1 MIKKIS
7 WAPPLIGDKE
17 RQSVSKVFDSNWFT
31 QGPMTELVEK
41 KICGITKSKYA
52 VMTNNGTSA
61 LICSLLAHD
70 IGPGDEVLVPS
81 FTFVAT
87 VNAILSVGAKPVLV
101 DCNAETFNTE
111 IKFIKNKIT
120 KKTKAILPVDV
131 SGMPVDINALEDFA
145 NEHNLIVIRDSAEGL
160 GAEYNN
166 LQIGSFNHTS
176 VFSFHM
182 AKIVSGVEGG
192 CVITN
197 KKQIAEKLKLIR
209 SHGDAGQ
216 YNSKIFGLN
225 FRISDI
231 HSAIILEQLK
241 KLNSFLK
248 HRQKIAKLYKNEL
261 IDFKFQEIPDF
272 VTCHPYML
280 FAILVSSKNRNSL
293 NNYLNNHGIETRI
306 CWPPVHKQKY
316 HSKFF
321 KQSFPNSE
329 KIFSK
334 IINLPMG
341 NGLSEEDAMLVV
353 ENITKWKNNL

>member
-1 MIKKIS
+1 MKIR
-7 WAPPLIGDKE
+7 WAPPLITKE
-17 RQSVSKVFDSNWFT
+17 EKKSVSKVFDSNWFT
-31 QGPMTELVEK
+31 QGPVTESVEK
-41 KICGITKSKYA
+41 KICEITKSKYA

-70 IGPGDEVLVPS
+70 IGPGDEVIVPS

-87 VNAILSVGAKPVLV
+87 VNAILSVGAKPILV
-101 DCNAETFNTE
+101 DCDPETFNTE
-111 IKFIKNKIT
+111 IKFIQDKVT

-131 SGMPVDINALEDFA
+131 SGMPVDINSFQDFA
-145 NEHNLIVIRDSAEGL
+145 NKNNLELIRDSAEGL

-166 LQIGSFNHTS
+166 FQIGSFNHTS
-176 VFSFHM
+176 IFSFHM

-216 YNSKIFGLN
+216 YDSKIFGLN

-231 HSAIILEQLK
+231 HSAIIFEQLK

-261 IDFKFQEIPDF
+261 TDFKFQKIPDF

-280 FAILVSSKNRNSL
+280 FAILVSPKKRNSL
-293 NNYLNNHGIETRI
+293 NNYLNTNGIETRI

-316 HSKFF
+316 HSKIFND
-321 KQSFPNSE
+321 SFPNSE

-341 NGLSEEDAMLVV
+341 NGLSEDNAMFVV
-353 ENITKWKNNL
+353 ESIKKWKNN

>member
-1 MIKKIS
+1 MKIR
-7 WAPPLIGDKE
+7 WAPPSITEDE
-17 RQSVSKVFDSNWFT
+17 RKSVLKVFDSNWFT
-31 QGPMTELVEK
+31 QGPITELVEK
-41 KICGITKSKYA
+41 KICEITKSKYA

-61 LICSLLAHD
+61 LICSLLAHE
-70 IGPGDEVLVPS
+70 IGPGDEVIVPS

-111 IKFIKNKIT
+111 VKFMKNKVT

-131 SGMPVDINALEDFA
+131 SGMPVDLDSFQDFA
-145 NEHNLIVIRDSAEGL
+145 NENNLVLIRDSAEGL
-160 GAEYNN
+160 GAEYKNN
-166 LQIGSFNHTS
+166 QIGSFNHTS
-176 VFSFHM
+176 IFSFHM

-216 YNSKIFGLN
+216 YDSKIFGLN

-241 KLNSFLK
+241 KLNYFLK
-248 HRQKIAKLYKNEL
+248 HRKKIAELYKSEL
-261 IDFKFQEIPDF
+261 INFQFQEIPDF
-272 VTCHPYML
+272 VTYHPYML
-280 FAILVSSKNRNSL
+280 FAILLSSKKRNSL
-293 NNYLNNHGIETRI
+293 NNYLNSNGIETRI

-316 HSKFF
+316 HSKIF
-321 KQSFPNSE
+321 KENLPNSE
-329 KIFSK
+329 KVFSK

-341 NGLSEEDAMLVV
+341 NGLSEQDTMFIIKTIKKW
-353 ENITKWKNNL
+353 ENN

>member
-1 MIKKIS
+1 MKIR
-7 WAPPLIGDKE
+7 WAPPSITEDE
-17 RQSVSKVFDSNWFT
+17 RKSVLRVFDSNWFT
-31 QGPMTELVEK
+31 QGPITELVEK
-41 KICGITKSKYA
+41 KICEITKSKYA

-61 LICSLLAHD
+61 LICSLLAHE
-70 IGPGDEVLVPS
+70 IGPGDEVIVPS

-111 IKFIKNKIT
+111 VKFMKNKVT
-120 KKTKAILPVDV
+120 KQTKAILPVDV
-131 SGMPVDINALEDFA
+131 SGMPVDLDSFQDFA
-145 NEHNLIVIRDSAEGL
+145 NKNNLVLIRDSAEGL
-160 GAEYNN
+160 GAEYKNN
-166 LQIGSFNHTS
+166 QIGSFNHTS
-176 VFSFHM
+176 IFSFHM

-216 YNSKIFGLN
+216 YDSKIFGLN

-241 KLNSFLK
+241 KLNFFLK
-248 HRQKIAKLYKNEL
+248 QRKKIAKLYKSEL
-261 IDFKFQEIPDF
+261 MDFQFQKIPDF
-272 VTCHPYML
+272 VTCNPYML
-280 FAILVSSKNRNSL
+280 FAILLSSKKRNSL
-293 NNYLNNHGIETRI
+293 NNYLNSNGIETRV
-306 CWPPVHKQKY
+306 CWPPIHKQKY
-316 HSKFF
+316 HSKIF
-321 KQSFPNSE
+321 KGNFPNSD

-341 NGLSEEDAMLVV
+341 NGLTEEDTMFVI
-353 ENITKWKNNL
+353 ETIKKWKNSK

>member
-1 MIKKIS
+1 MKIR
-7 WAPPLIGDKE
+7 WAPPSITEDE
-17 RQSVSKVFDSNWFT
+17 RKSVLKVFDSNWFT
-31 QGPMTELVEK
+31 QGPITELVEK
-41 KICGITKSKYA
+41 KICEITKSKYA

-61 LICSLLAHD
+61 LICSLLAHE
-70 IGPGDEVLVPS
+70 IGPGDEVIVPS

-111 IKFIKNKIT
+111 VKFMKNKVT

-131 SGMPVDINALEDFA
+131 SGMPVDLDSFQDFA
-145 NEHNLIVIRDSAEGL
+145 NENNLVLIRDSAEGL
-160 GAEYNN
+160 GAEYKNN
-166 LQIGSFNHTS
+166 QIGSFNHTS
-176 VFSFHM
+176 IFSFHM

-216 YNSKIFGLN
+216 YDSKIFGLN

-248 HRQKIAKLYKNEL
+248 QRKKIAKLYKSEL
-261 IDFKFQEIPDF
+261 MDFQFQEIPDF

-280 FAILVSSKNRNSL
+280 FAILVSSKKRNSL

-306 CWPPVHKQKY
+306 CWPPIHKQKY
-316 HSKFF
+316 HSKIF
-321 KQSFPNSE
+321 KENFPNSD

-341 NGLSEEDAMLVV
+341 NGLTEEDTMFVI
-353 ENITKWKNNL
+353 ETIKKWKNSK